1 VSGDGDATLDLPG
14 HDPHG
19 PGHKAIDPRL
29 AEEVQ
34 ATNAAFD
41 TTTKALERESVQRNS
56 TAPIQIARFDA

>member
-1 VSGDGDATLDLPG
+1 METRHSTFPATIRT
-14 HDPHG
+14 DPAT
-19 PGHKAIDPRL
+19 KAIDPRL